1 MNTLT
6 SVSAVPLCPPFE
18 HESAPLRILLLDDD
32 PAYSHLCQRYL
43 SRDGLRD
50 YDVVA
55 AASAA
60 EGIEACLSQSFDCLL
75 VDYCL
80 PDITGAEILKTLR
93 DKMGSGMP
101 PAIVMSAMG
110 GQAAASEAVRAG
122 AIDFLQKGVVS
133 SECLARSISNAVEKG
148 ELKRSIDERTTELLD
163 ANIQLQSRNEEIQRF
178 YQSIS
183 HEVKT
188 PLAAAREFI
197 AIVLDGITGEVNEEQ
212 KEMLVY
218 ARESCDQLAEHFNDL
233 VDMTQLE
240 AGKAS
245 LNKQWVSLDGLIKR
259 CLASMKAAFEFK
271 EIEFIGAIPDDLP
284 LALVDGNRFVQVIS
298 NLVGNAIK
306 YTPRGGEVRLSVE
319 LDEASQVATISVADS
334 GCGIKKSDLV
344 RIFDRLY
351 QVKPREESE
360 IEAGL
365 GLGLG
370 LSIAKELVELHHGE
384 IWAESEERQGS
395 TFVVR
400 LPIGAEASAAN

>member
-18 HESAPLRILLLDDD
+18 YESAPLRILLLDDD

-212 KEMLVY
+212 REMLVY

-334 GCGIKKSDLV
+334 GCGIKKSDLA

-395 TFVVR
+395 TFFVR